1 MHMISR
7 LTLII
12 SVISFVLSVY
22 TLLIVLGVL

>member
-12 SVISFVLSVY
+12 SVTAFVLSAY